1 MLSIILISLTQEII
15 GAKKFRRVGIKPSIC
30 SKFDRIFNNIVATG
44 QFVWIPST
52 RVLFDDGG
60 GDDDVGNVTDD
71 DDMNLEGEN
80 DNQRR
85 MPQLILLMMQQHGK
99 QSECGKQEHP

>member
-1 MLSIILISLTQEII
+1 
-15 GAKKFRRVGIKPSIC
+15 
-30 SKFDRIFNNIVATG
+30 VATG

-80 DNQRR
+80 GNQRR
-85 MPQLILLMMQQHGK
+85 MPQLILLMM
-99 QSECGKQEHP
+99 